1 MIETIDNYSYCSSF
15 LFFIFSI
22 LGIITAKLFQSG
34 IYMMYARSLICSS
47 FITISIN
54 HFLYNVQLSLK
65 DDIKT
70 YRYIIVITVFC
81 LLSIIE
87 IFIPKQNNINENSL
101 MNRLK
106 PLSIEHINVLFTVF
120 LFLHSM
126 LIGIFISFSFFY
138 EDKLLKL
145 LPIIIRALFE
155 KYIES
160 FAINLFFGKEML
172 NKILYYLLLILYSLI
187 VPLTIV
193 LVRILCS
200 NFFISKNIIGI
211 LFSIS
216 SGIFLYT
223 GILLWRRIF
232 LIPYEWKKNELVIV
246 SLFFVI
252 GFIVQIITGIEKS

>member
-1 MIETIDNYSYCSSF
+1 M
-15 LFFIFSI
+15 
-22 LGIITAKLFQSG
+22 K
-34 IYMMYARSLICSS
+34 
-47 FITISIN
+47 
-54 HFLYNVQLSLK
+54 
-65 DDIKT
+65 
-70 YRYIIVITVFC
+70 
-81 LLSIIE
+81 
-87 IFIPKQNNINENSL
+87 
-101 MNRLK
+101 
-106 PLSIEHINVLFTVF
+106 
-120 LFLHSM
+120 
-126 LIGIFISFSFFY
+126 
-138 EDKLLKL
+138 
-145 LPIIIRALFE
+145 